1 MVSTVHLPG
10 DVPEI
15 IASVKATS
23 CQTARS
29 MPFRAG
35 GGAVVIG
42 KNHIAGNA
50 DEKRRNAIFSA
61 VRIDGDDSRET

>member
-1 MVSTVHLPG
+1 MSDGTIYALSRRG
-10 DVPEI
+10 
-15 IASVKATS
+15 
-23 CQTARS
+23 R
-29 MPFRAG
+29 
-35 GGAVVIG
+35 AVVIG